1 MSKSQE
7 TKKEKEEPIATR
19 RGDLAQFGLLVGMS
33 DELAERIKKREKFYS
48 TLNAF
53 DEDSKDK
60 AGKILP
66 PSGQIMNLLKAL
78 TKVDNTLKV
87 TSTPLGRGSDTK
99 WFSVAM
105 LGWEGLLAKARN
117 DTLICYNVVLEKEKE
132 GVEDWILVRQ
142 LRAFLMSAVLK
153 YAQYIED
160 VSYSDKDVAPKYVPV
175 IQIPQSSGYASGPA
189 PRPSSFNFPT

>member
-1 MSKSQE
+1 MSKTKE
-7 TKKEKEEPIATR
+7 TKKEEPIATR

-33 DELAERIKKREKFYS
+33 DELAERIKKRAKFYS
-48 TLNAF
+48 TLKAF
-53 DEDSKDK
+53 DEDCKGDDN
-60 AGKILP
+60 KILP
-66 PSGQIMNLLKAL
+66 PSGQIMNLLRAL

-87 TSTPLGRGSDTK
+87 TSTPWGRGADTK

-117 DTLICYNVVLEKEKE
+117 DILICYNVVLEKEKD
-132 GVEDWILVRQ
+132 GDEDWILVRQ

-175 IQIPQSSGYASGPA
+175 IQIPQSSGYAGGPA